1 MFPWSDPECAA
12 QLCVRQLCGQ
22 FEVLEADPLSG
33 SLVPGEQHGELER
46 RHLQVVLTHLVLKGD
61 LSRRKGGEKSPVTG
75 KTLTQRRSFFS
86 LISSAS
92 LWHVPVPVNSN
103 VPQLKQQQQQQQAL
117 RAVSTFTAHSRCR
130 WTWGDASGVCG
141 RCDSSCRSLPPR
153 GSGPPAQWAARQKPS
168 RCSVTTLRRSG
179 S

>member
-1 MFPWSDPECAA
+1 MFPRSDPECAA

-33 SLVPGEQHGELER
+33 SLVPGEQHGELES

-61 LSRRKGGEKSPVTG
+61 LSREEDKHRRRKVTG
-75 KTLTQRRSFFS
+75 KILTQWCSFCN

-92 LWHVPVPVNSN
+92 LWRVSVPVNSN
-103 VPQLKQQQQQQQAL
+103 VPQVKQQQQQNL
-117 RAVSTFTAHSRCR
+117 CAVSTFTVHSRCR

-153 GSGPPAQWAARQKPS
+153 GSGPPARWAARQKPS